1 MEHEKVSIVIKPKKI
16 KTLYYDVPSDKNIG
30 SDNLHHRANNEF
42 DQYICEV
49 CDYSTSKY
57 CNYNKHLSSK
67 KHVEKVSENE
77 NQYIC
82 EVCHYNTC
90 IKNNYDRHLSSKKH
104 IEKVAE
110 INKTYSCDICD
121 YNTSIKSH
129 YDKHLTSK
137 KHITNQKKK
146 LSCKKYTYSCDICQY
161 NTCNKYNYDR
171 HLSSISHKTQTNIS
185 ISSNTTP
192 IQKDN
197 QIYSSIMDELKNM
210 REEQAKMNKEQ
221 QANIREE
228 QTKLREE
235 QTKMNQMI
243 TEIANKPTI
252 TTNNTNISNNT
263 SENNNH
269 FNMNMFLNET
279 CKDAMNLSD
288 FMKNLT
294 VTMEDMELTGQL
306 GFVKG
311 MTRIIVNNL
320 NALDVC
326 KRPIHCSDAKRET
339 LYVKNNGVWEKETD
353 DKEFTKALIRRVRH
367 LSDIQLSKW
376 RYLPKNKGFER
387 YDHHKNMEFLTLVY
401 EIHQFREE
409 EIDKLI
415 RNIIRHVVID
425 KSLYLR

>member
-1 MEHEKVSIVIKPKKI
+1 MYKEKLYQAKNKTKT
-16 KTLYYDVPSDKNIG
+16 KTLYDDIPSNENISLFFCDK
-30 SDNLHHRANNEF
+30 SKS
-42 DQYICEV
+42 EV
-49 CDYSTSKY
+49 S
-57 CNYNKHLSSK
+57 
-67 KHVEKVSENE
+67 

-82 EVCHYNTC
+82 EICDFVTSKKC
-90 IKNNYDRHLSSKKH
+90 NYDRHLSSKKH

-110 INKTYSCDICD
+110 NNKTYICEICDYNTNTKYNYDKHLSSKKHIKKRANENVYLFTCDICD
-121 YNTSIKSH
+121 YT
-129 YDKHLTSK
+129 
-137 KHITNQKKK
+137 TNVK
-146 LSCKKYTYSCDICQY
+146 CNY
-161 NTCNKYNYDR
+161 NK
-171 HLSSISHKTQTNIS
+171 HLSSKSHIKKTK
-185 ISSNTTP
+185 TTDETP
-192 IQKDN
+192 QL
-197 QIYSSIMDELKNM
+197 YSSIMDELKNM
-210 REEQAKMNKEQ
+210 MLEQTTKITEEQSKMREEQAKF
-221 QANIREE
+221 IEE
-228 QTKLREE
+228 QAKLIEEKTTTMREE

-425 KSLYLR
+425 KSLYKVR

>member
-1 MEHEKVSIVIKPKKI
+1 MYISYCMIYNCEKCNFVCNKKSNFTI
-16 KTLYYDVPSDKNIG
+16 HKNTI
-30 SDNLHHRANNEF
+30 
-42 DQYICEV
+42 
-49 CDYSTSKY
+49 
-57 CNYNKHLSSK
+57 
-67 KHVEKVSENE
+67 KHVSLHKNE
-77 NQYIC
+77 NDDVKCICGKQYKHNSNL
-82 EVCHYNTC
+82 EKH
-90 IKNNYDRHLSSKKH
+90 KKLCV
-104 IEKVAE
+104 ISQNEMNFKELVNE
-110 INKTYSCDICD
+110 NIY
-121 YNTSIKSH
+121 
-129 YDKHLTSK
+129 L
-137 KHITNQKKK
+137 ITNTPEFKNMIVEQQKQLQENIHKQLQEEQKKM
-146 LSCKKYTYSCDICQY
+146 
-161 NTCNKYNYDR
+161 
-171 HLSSISHKTQTNIS
+171 ISEIS
-185 ISSNTTP
+185 AVT
-192 IQKDN
+192 
-197 QIYSSIMDELKNM
+197 
-210 REEQAKMNKEQ
+210 A
-221 QANIREE
+221 
-228 QTKLREE
+228 
-235 QTKMNQMI
+235 
-243 TEIANKPTI
+243 
-252 TTNNTNISNNT
+252 TTNANTNNINNSQT
-263 SENNNH
+263 NNH

-387 YDHHKNMEFLTLVY
+387 YDHHKNSEFLTLVY

-425 KSLYLR
+425 KVKMCGYLKR

>member
-1 MEHEKVSIVIKPKKI
+1 VLKNKKMYNCEFCDYNTNI
-16 KTLYYDVPSDKNIG
+16 KTHY
-30 SDNLHHRANNEF
+30 E
-42 DQYICEV
+42 
-49 CDYSTSKY
+49 
-57 CNYNKHLSSK
+57 KHLSSK
-67 KHVEKVSENE
+67 KHIKKRAIENI
-77 NQYIC
+77 Y
-82 EVCHYNTC
+82 
-90 IKNNYDRHLSSKKH
+90 
-104 IEKVAE
+104 
-110 INKTYSCDICD
+110 TYTCDICD
-121 YNTSIKSH
+121 YISTIKCNYKKHLASKSH
-129 YDKHLTSK
+129 IK
-137 KHITNQKKK
+137 
-146 LSCKKYTYSCDICQY
+146 
-161 NTCNKYNYDR
+161 
-171 HLSSISHKTQTNIS
+171 KTQLTNP
-185 ISSNTTP
+185 P
-192 IQKDN
+192 IKKDDRV
-197 QIYSSIMDELKNM
+197 YSSIMDELKNM
-210 REEQAKMNKEQ
+210 MLEQTTKITEEQAKMNKEQ
-221 QANIREE
+221 TKMREE
-228 QTKLREE
+228 QAKMKEE
-235 QTKMNQMI
+235 QQSKIDQI
-243 TEIANKPTI
+243 ISEISNKPV
-252 TTNNTNISNNT
+252 TNNTNISNNNT
-263 SENNNH
+263 NISNNNQH

-353 DKEFTKALIRRVRH
+353 DKQFTKELIRRVRH

-376 RYLPKNKGFER
+376 RYLPKNKGYER
-387 YDHHKNMEFLTLVY
+387 YDHHKNTEFLTLVY

>member
-1 MEHEKVSIVIKPKKI
+1 MEKEKVSPITKTKI
-16 KTLYYDVPSDKNIG
+16 NKTLYDDIQCNEYSEHNLCEKFSKNG
-30 SDNLHHRANNEF
+30 EN
-42 DQYICEV
+42 QYICEI
-49 CDYSTSKY
+49 CDYMTSKKSSY
-57 CNYNKHLSSK
+57 SNHLSSK
-67 KHVEKVSENE
+67 KHQEKVSENK
-77 NQYIC
+77 NKYIC
-82 EVCHYNTC
+82 
-90 IKNNYDRHLSSKKH
+90 KF
-104 IEKVAE
+104 
-110 INKTYSCDICD
+110 CD
-121 YNTSIKSH
+121 YITSIKSH
-129 YDKHLTSK
+129 YDKHLSSK
-137 KHITNQKKK
+137 KHTKNYARLLVPKTN
-146 LSCKKYTYSCDICQY
+146 TYSCDICDYSTSVKYTY
-161 NTCNKYNYDR
+161 NK
-171 HLSSISHKTQTNIS
+171 HLSSKSHIKKTQITNP
-185 ISSNTTP
+185 P
-192 IQKDN
+192 INKDS
-197 QIYSSIMDELKNM
+197 QVYSSIMDELKNM
-210 REEQAKMNKEQ
+210 MLEQTTKITEEQAKMNKEQ
-221 QANIREE
+221 AKMREE
-228 QTKLREE
+228 QAKMKEE
-235 QTKMNQMI
+235 QQTKIDQII
-243 TEIANKPTI
+243 TEIANKPATAATSSI
-252 TTNNTNISNNT
+252 SNNTNI
-263 SENNNH
+263 NNNNQH

-376 RYLPKNKGFER
+376 RYLPKNKGYER

-409 EIDKLI
+409 EIDKLR

>member
-1 MEHEKVSIVIKPKKI
+1 MSEEPENDNVLCKICNIKFTKNSNYIRHLSTSKHIQKVNKNKQIIEKYNKKLETNKFICNICNFSCSKKSNYKNHLYSNKHIAFSEMVSVSDNNEHDFSGNQIII
-16 KTLYYDVPSDKNIG
+16 ADNIADKNIELETFKNEIL
-30 SDNLHHRANNEF
+30 SRFNIMEEQNRSILEMANKSVTE
-42 DQYICEV
+42 
-49 CDYSTSKY
+49 
-57 CNYNKHLSSK
+57 
-67 KHVEKVSENE
+67 
-77 NQYIC
+77 
-82 EVCHYNTC
+82 
-90 IKNNYDRHLSSKKH
+90 
-104 IEKVAE
+104 
-110 INKTYSCDICD
+110 NKT
-121 YNTSIKSH
+121 T
-129 YDKHLTSK
+129 
-137 KHITNQKKK
+137 
-146 LSCKKYTYSCDICQY
+146 
-161 NTCNKYNYDR
+161 
-171 HLSSISHKTQTNIS
+171 IS
-185 ISSNTTP
+185 
-192 IQKDN
+192 
-197 QIYSSIMDELKNM
+197 
-210 REEQAKMNKEQ
+210 
-221 QANIREE
+221 
-228 QTKLREE
+228 
-235 QTKMNQMI
+235 
-243 TEIANKPTI
+243 
-252 TTNNTNISNNT
+252 NNTNI
-263 SENNNH
+263 NNNSQH

-326 KRPIHCSDAKRET
+326 MRPIHCSDAKRET

-387 YDHHKNMEFLTLVY
+387 YDHHKNSEFLTLVY

-425 KSLYLR
+425 KSRYLR

>member
-1 MEHEKVSIVIKPKKI
+1 MEKEKVSPITKPKI
-16 KTLYYDVPSDKNIG
+16 NKTLYDDIQCNEYDEHNFCEKSRKTV
-30 SDNLHHRANNEF
+30 ET
-42 DQYICEV
+42 QYICEK
-49 CDYSTSKY
+49 CHYMTSKKSSY
-57 CNYNKHLSSK
+57 ANHLSSK
-67 KHVEKVSENE
+67 KHQEKVSENK
-77 NQYIC
+77 NMYIC
-82 EVCHYNTC
+82 EF
-90 IKNNYDRHLSSKKH
+90 
-104 IEKVAE
+104 
-110 INKTYSCDICD
+110 CD

-129 YDKHLTSK
+129 YEKHLSSK
-137 KHITNQKKK
+137 KHTKNYARILVTKNN
-146 LSCKKYTYSCDICQY
+146 TYSCDICDYSTSVKYTY
-161 NTCNKYNYDR
+161 NK
-171 HLSSISHKTQTNIS
+171 HLSSKAHLKKTQ
-185 ISSNTTP
+185 P
-192 IQKDN
+192 IKNEN
-197 QIYSSIMDELKNM
+197 QLYSSIMDELKNM
-210 REEQAKMNKEQ
+210 MLEQTIKITEEQAKMNKEQ
-221 QANIREE
+221 QANIIEE

-235 QTKMNQMI
+235 QTKMNQII
-243 TEIANKPTI
+243 TEISNKPVTA
-252 TTNNTNISNNT
+252 NNTNI
-263 SENNNH
+263 NNNNNQH

-279 CKDAMNLSD
+279 CKDAMNITD

-353 DKEFTKALIRRVRH
+353 DKQFTKALIRSVRN

-376 RYLPKNKGFER
+376 RYLPKNKGYER
-387 YDHHKNMEFLTLVY
+387 YDHHKNTEFLTLVY

>member
-1 MEHEKVSIVIKPKKI
+1 MVIKTMEQEKVSPITKHQK
-16 KTLYYDVPSDKNIG
+16 DKNNCNDI
-30 SDNLHHRANNEF
+30 SSNDTPEHYFLYKSMRQRA
-42 DQYICEV
+42 
-49 CDYSTSKY
+49 
-57 CNYNKHLSSK
+57 
-67 KHVEKVSENE
+67 

-82 EVCHYNTC
+82 EQCDYSTC
-90 IKNNYDRHLSSKKH
+90 KKSSYDRHLSSKKH
-104 IEKVAE
+104 IEKVSE
-110 INKTYSCDICD
+110 NKKTHFCKICD
-121 YNTSIKSH
+121 YTTSIKSN
-129 YDKHLTSK
+129 YEKHLSSK
-137 KHITNQKKK
+137 KHIQNSASSLKDQK
-146 LSCKKYTYSCDICQY
+146 SMFMCNICDYT
-161 NTCNKYNYDR
+161 TCIKYNYQR
-171 HLSSISHKTQTNIS
+171 HSKTHKQS
-185 ISSNTTP
+185 QYISSNKTNV
-192 IQKDN
+192 IIDN
-197 QIYSSIMDELKNM
+197 ENNGQLYSSIMDEIKNM
-210 REEQAKMNKEQ
+210 MLEQTTKITEEQAKISQ
-221 QANIREE
+221 
-228 QTKLREE
+228 E

-243 TEIANKPTI
+243 TEIANKPI
-252 TTNNTNISNNT
+252 SNNTNI
-263 SENNNH
+263 NNNNNHNHNQH

-294 VTMEDMELTGQL
+294 VTMEDMEITGQL

-353 DKEFTKALIRRVRH
+353 DKQFTKELIRRVRH

-376 RYLPKNKGFER
+376 RYLPKNKGYER
-387 YDHHKNMEFLTLVY
+387 YDHHKNTEFLTLVY

-425 KSLYLR
+425 KSLYLK

>member
-1 MEHEKVSIVIKPKKI
+1 MWKKVLSSVSKI
-16 KTLYYDVPSDKNIG
+16 KDNKSINDDNTITNNPEQNFLVKSIGDVGN
-30 SDNLHHRANNEF
+30 
-42 DQYICEV
+42 QYLCEV
-49 CDYSTSKY
+49 CDYITSKKSSY
-57 CNYNKHLSSK
+57 DSHLSSKKHQKKVSENKNNLVCEICNYTTSIKNNYTKHLSSK
-67 KHVEKVSENE
+67 KHKEKVSENFNSYVCE
-77 NQYIC
+77 IC
-82 EVCHYNTC
+82 DYDTT
-90 IKNNYDRHLSSKKH
+90 IKSNYDKHLSSKKH
-104 IEKVAE
+104 TKNSARILPN
-110 INKTYSCDICD
+110 IYSCDICH
-121 YNTSIKSH
+121 YNT
-129 YDKHLTSK
+129 T
-137 KHITNQKKK
+137 T
-146 LSCKKYTYSCDICQY
+146 
-161 NTCNKYNYDR
+161 KYNYTK
-171 HLSSISHKTQTNIS
+171 HLSSKTHLNKSQN
-185 ISSNTTP
+185 
-192 IQKDN
+192 DN
-197 QIYSSIMDELKNM
+197 KMYSSIMDELKNM
-210 REEQAKMNKEQ
+210 MLEQNTKIIEEQAKQTNILREEQAK
-221 QANIREE
+221 IIEE
-228 QTKLREE
+228 KTSKMTEE

-243 TEIANKPTI
+243 TEIANKPTASSI
-252 TTNNTNISNNT
+252 SNNTNISNNQ
-263 SENNNH
+263 H

-353 DKEFTKALIRRVRH
+353 DKQFTKELIRRVRH

-376 RYLPKNKGFER
+376 RYLPKNKGYER
-387 YDHHKNMEFLTLVY
+387 YDHHKNTEFLTLVY

-425 KSLYLR
+425 KSLYLK